1 MKHPRHARLLAVLAL
16 CLCSQH
22 ASAGNLY
29 DESRYRALTADRK
42 AHAVG
47 DVLTVLI
54 YENTTAT
61 TAADTSAGHDA
72 GIHLAVRTPSRGR
85 EAGVALRNDFD
96 GRGATQRSGRVLAQ
110 LTVTVREKLPNG
122 DLVLAGTQALEINN
136 ERQTIRIEGR
146 VRAHDITE
154 ANTVLSTRVAD
165 ARISLSGDGVLSDHQ
180 RPSWW
185 QRLLTLFTHGGGSGL
200 ATPAAPSS
208 KEAPASTP
216 GEPDP
221 DPHWRLGRHFLGVSG
236 AVQA

>member
-1 MKHPRHARLLAVLAL
+1 MKHQRPARLLPALAL
-16 CLCSQH
+16 CLWAHH
-22 ASAGNLY
+22 AAGVNLY

-47 DVLTVLI
+47 DVVTVLI

-72 GIHLAVRTPSRGR
+72 GLSLEVRTPARGR
-85 EAGVALRNDFD
+85 EAGLSLRNDFD
-96 GRGATQRSGRVLAQ
+96 GRGVTQRSGRVLAQ

-136 ERQTIRIEGR
+136 ERQTISIEGR
-146 VRAHDITE
+146 VRPHDITD

-165 ARISLSGDGVLSDHQ
+165 AHISLSGDGVLTDNQ

-185 QRLLTLFTHGGGSGL
+185 QRLLTVFGL
-200 ATPAAPSS
+200 
-208 KEAPASTP
+208 
-216 GEPDP
+216 
-221 DPHWRLGRHFLGVSG
+221 
-236 AVQA
+236 